1 MENKNTN
8 KKKEENKKEEVNQ
21 NSIEDDNKN
30 KENNIS
36 NIKNAI
42 EELKI
47 QGNKVNNEINKK
59 QNSPNEEIVDDYMKI
74 INNNP
79 ESLFEI
85 INENTLAIWQKK
97 LLSNKLTII
106 ATDYQIITTLPERSD
121 QNTIIIDTKRTRS
134 KERHLILG
142 YEKVLEL
149 ILTFYCN
156 QKNINYRQGLNEIFG
171 GFLLMQYKMK
181 NLKLINVLN
190 LGEAYIDRFLPKY
203 YYEKD
208 VNSVKSGIHLFSL
221 LLKYHE
227 PNIYYYLDK
236 FDIPHELYVTNWIL
250 TLRAQR
256 LKLNI
261 YYELLDN
268 LIKIDD
274 PLFINFIIVSWI
286 KTKREILLSSEGKN
300 LLKILVNSVFD
311 TKEELDNI
319 IKISLELRNLTPYS
333 FRYLANNM
341 GLYDTYKKNIQNNF
355 EIYNNNYIP
364 TMPIYPL
371 EVLYKKYFHT
381 NKIICPDK
389 NCPNNKQINKIV
401 IDWGSA
407 KNVH

>member
-1 MENKNTN
+1 
-8 KKKEENKKEEVNQ
+8 
-21 NSIEDDNKN
+21 
-30 KENNIS
+30 
-36 NIKNAI
+36 
-42 EELKI
+42 
-47 QGNKVNNEINKK
+47 
-59 QNSPNEEIVDDYMKI
+59 
-74 INNNP
+74 
-79 ESLFEI
+79 
-85 INENTLAIWQKK
+85 
-97 LLSNKLTII
+97 
-106 ATDYQIITTLPERSD
+106 
-121 QNTIIIDTKRTRS
+121 
-134 KERHLILG
+134 
-142 YEKVLEL
+142 
-149 ILTFYCN
+149 
-156 QKNINYRQGLNEIFG
+156 
-171 GFLLMQYKMK
+171 MK

-319 IKISLELRNLTPYS
+319 IKISLELRNLTPIVLGIYQIIWDYMIHIKKI
-333 FRYLANNM
+333 FKIILKYIIIIIFLQC
-341 GLYDTYKKNIQNNF
+341 LFILWKYYIKNIF
-355 EIYNNNYIP
+355 I
-364 TMPIYPL
+364 
-371 EVLYKKYFHT
+371 
-381 NKIICPDK
+381 
-389 NCPNNKQINKIV
+389 QIK
-401 IDWGSA
+401 
-407 KNVH
+407 